1 MPLTYLDELV
11 QGGWNVGGAPQDPH
25 WHWGAGR
32 GSERGVQLKTQVPG
46 VGKGGAFHED
56 EGERWLQDGHALT
69 SANQGLRSLRVRHNK
84 PRLALL
90 TSQAQ
95 QMVVP
100 PVNAVLNMFM
110 AQRLILA
117 FLFIAC
123 KSKSAYLD
131 I

>member
-1 MPLTYLDELV
+1 MR
-11 QGGWNVGGAPQDPH
+11 GGSKTAMRSRQQTKACAPYES
-25 WHWGAGR
+25 G
-32 GSERGVQLKTQVPG
+32 T
-46 VGKGGAFHED
+46 
-56 EGERWLQDGHALT
+56 T
-69 SANQGLRSLRVRHNK
+69 NQGLRSLRVRHNK